1 MIARFSACF
10 DARASRVCLVAMF
23 PCRALQ
29 KGIHWC
35 SVFVQTKSSEL
46 RGSAVMLVAASS
58 SKRATAAT
66 IGGSTSP
73 NARCDSELGALGEG
87 METYL
92 PPNPYSCTVFAEDG
106 AELMNA
112 KDVNAVLPYEDIPA
126 ILETYVDGIHMVRVE
141 PNVARITMC
150 IARWDE
156 IEGKMIKNRRVT
168 AARIVMPSST
178 IVDFYNQLHR
188 VILQMEANGAVSR
201 NDGVIRLHH

>member
-66 IGGSTSP
+66 IGGSSSP
-73 NARCDSELGALGEG
+73 NARCDSELGATRLRGA
-87 METYL
+87 METNLTPRHTVVRYL
-92 PPNPYSCTVFAEDG
+92 PRT
-106 AELMNA
+106 EL
-112 KDVNAVLPYEDIPA
+112 
-126 ILETYVDGIHMVRVE
+126 
-141 PNVARITMC
+141 
-150 IARWDE
+150 
-156 IEGKMIKNRRVT
+156 
-168 AARIVMPSST
+168 S
-178 IVDFYNQLHR
+178 
-188 VILQMEANGAVSR
+188 
-201 NDGVIRLHH
+201 